1 MKKKSFLNQVP
12 IFMHNLKFVLSLLA
26 ILLSS
31 YPITSQIS
39 LNVNLIAEIN
49 RGDTRYSGSWVYVD
63 PLGQEYALVGA
74 KTGTAIYWLDNPDG
88 IENEVAFIPGP
99 STNWREITVVGDKAY
114 VVTDVQDND
123 HSMQVID
130 LGTLPDYANLI
141 SSYDD
146 TFDKGHIIQK
156 DIFDDSPYVYVNGT
170 TTTSG
175 VHILDISDPFEPVE
189 VGIYNPGYYIHDCH
203 VRGNLL
209 FANAF
214 FEPGTDVVDIS
225 DKSNPTFL
233 YRIPDPNGSTH
244 SSTMTMD
251 GKYLMVA
258 NEQDGRD
265 AIIWNIED
273 PNNLEAVA
281 TYTANYE
288 SLVHNPYIKGDFVY
302 IAHNTEGL
310 RIVDLA
316 DPEVPVEVGF
326 YDTFE
331 GPSGGFSGL
340 WSACPYLPSGR
351 IVGGERTRGLMV
363 WEWEEHRAGRV
374 YIQVVDEDTQNPIF
388 NVDVII
394 DQDSLLTDD
403 QGWARWGNLNG
414 TFSAEV
420 EAENYITQ
428 EVSFDIVEDQKDTL
442 IIFMQSTIT
451 SVNETLE
458 LKDFKIFPNPLQD
471 HLNILSPIDGQLQF
485 LDTKG
490 SILRV
495 ENLQEGSNQIAIEQ
509 LIDGIYFI
517 KIYTK
522 EGTFT
527 KKIIKSKK

>member
-1 MKKKSFLNQVP
+1 MNKLKSFL
-12 IFMHNLKFVLSLLA
+12 FSLSLL
-26 ILLSS
+26 LSYFS
-31 YPITSQIS
+31 LNAQIS
-39 LNVNLIAEIN
+39 LNVDLIAAID
-49 RGDTRYSGSWVYVD
+49 RGDSRYSGSWVYVD

-88 IENEVAFIPGP
+88 MENEVAFIPGP
-99 STNWREITVVGDKAY
+99 STNWREITVIADKAY
-114 VVTDVQDND
+114 VVTDVQDTD

-130 LGTLPDYANLI
+130 LGALPDYANLI

-156 DIFDDSPYVYVNGT
+156 DIFDDSPYVYINGT

-189 VGIYNPGYYIHDCH
+189 VGVYNPGYYIHDCH

-251 GKYLMVA
+251 GKYLIVA

-281 TYTANYE
+281 TYTANNE

-351 IVGGERTRGLMV
+351 IIGGERTRGLMI

-374 YIQVVDEDTQNPIF
+374 YVQLVDSDTQSPIF
-388 NVDVII
+388 NADVII
-394 DQDSLLTDD
+394 GQDSLLTDD

-414 TFSAEV
+414 TFSAV
-420 EAENYITQ
+420 IQAENFFPQTLNFSIT
-428 EVSFDIVEDQKDTL
+428 EDQKDT
-442 IIFMQSTIT
+442 IIVVLESSIVPTKA
-451 SVNETLE
+451 SLLKET
-458 LKDFKIFPNPLQD
+458 FSFAPNPTKHQIQIQAMQAAEWR
-471 HLNILSPIDGQLQF
+471 ILDIAGKVLLTFVKSSGNHTI
-485 LDTKG
+485 
-490 SILRV
+490 
-495 ENLQEGSNQIAIEQ
+495 NLQNLPSGTYIIQAVTAHNRWNQK
-509 LIDGIYFI
+509 LIKQD
-517 KIYTK
+517 
-522 EGTFT
+522 
-527 KKIIKSKK
+527 

>member
-12 IFMHNLKFVLSLLA
+12 IFMHNLKFVLALLT
-26 ILLSS
+26 ILFSASAL
-31 YPITSQIS
+31 TAQIS
-39 LNVNLIAEIN
+39 LNLNLIAEIN

-88 IENEVAFIPGP
+88 MENEVAFIPGP
-99 STNWREITVVGDKAY
+99 STNWREITVVEDKAY
-114 VVTDVQDND
+114 VVTDVQDTD

-130 LGTLPDYANLI
+130 LGALPDYANLI

-156 DIFDDSPYVYVNGT
+156 DIFDDSPYVYINGT

-189 VGIYNPGYYIHDCH
+189 VGVYNPGYYIHDCH

-209 FANAF
+209 FAHAF

-302 IAHNTEGL
+302 LAHNTEGL
-310 RIVDLA
+310 RIVDLL

-351 IVGGERTRGLMV
+351 IIGGERTRGLMV

-374 YIQVVDEDTQNPIF
+374 YVQVVDADTQNPIF

-403 QGWARWGNLNG
+403 QGWARWGNLDG

-420 EAENYITQ
+420 DAENYFAQNLDIT
-428 EVSFDIVEDQKDTL
+428 ITEDQKDT
-442 IIFMQSTIT
+442 II
-451 SVNETLE
+451 VALE
-458 LKDFKIFPNPLQD
+458 SSIVHTEASPQHEIFSFAPNPTKDQIQIQSEQAAEWRILDMKGKVLLTFVKSSGSHIINIQD
-471 HLNILSPIDGQLQF
+471 LPSGTYIIQAVTAHN
-485 LDTKG
+485 
-490 SILRV
+490 RW
-495 ENLQEGSNQIAIEQ
+495 NQK
-509 LIDGIYFI
+509 LVKPD
-517 KIYTK
+517 
-522 EGTFT
+522 
-527 KKIIKSKK
+527 